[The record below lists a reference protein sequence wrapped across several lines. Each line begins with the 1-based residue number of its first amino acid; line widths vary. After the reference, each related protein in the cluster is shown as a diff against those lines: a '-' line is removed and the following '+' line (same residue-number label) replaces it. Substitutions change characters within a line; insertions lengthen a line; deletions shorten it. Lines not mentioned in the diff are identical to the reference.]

1 MWSNPPLHM
10 IGSLIKQ
17 RQRQKTI
24 GFMSKTRAARAS
36 RFFRT
41 FRTSTARLQS
51 ETSQCDVLW
60 KTWTYDDKCYF
71 LYLNMDKAL
80 KN

>member
-1 MWSNPPLHM
+1 MWSHPPLHM

-36 RFFRT
+36 RFLEHFGRPLHDYKVKRPNAT
-41 FRTSTARLQS
+41 FYGRRGHATTN
-51 ETSQCDVLW
+51 VP
-60 KTWTYDDKCYF
+60 F
-71 LYLNMDKAL
+71 LI
-80 KN
+80 